1 MDIEWLSDFLS
12 LANTQNFSTAAKSR
26 HITQSAF
33 SRRIQGLEYWL
44 GVPLIDRSTFPA
56 TLTPAGEMFRH
67 SADEIVRAIQHA
79 RDECRAEVRS
89 DPSAV
94 SFVALHT
101 LSLTF
106 FPQWIKGPESR
117 LGPLHTRMQGHNLHD
132 CIQLLITGNSSFLL
146 CYAHPRGPLLLN
158 EDQYPSL
165 KLATESLMPVSAAK
179 DDGSAQFTLSR
190 QKNAIPYLGYSPD
203 SFLGKMVEVI
213 LAKQDDPPKFDL
225 RYENSMAEA
234 LKTMALEGHGIAWLP
249 ESCIK
254 RELRNQNL
262 VIIGNDN
269 HRISMDIR
277 IYRAKQTA
285 KPEAERLWYYLLE
298 QAT

>member
-12 LANTQNFSTAAKSR
+12 LANTQNFSAAAKSR

-67 SADEIVRAIQHA
+67 SADEIVRAIQRA

-132 CIQLLITGNSSFLL
+132 CIQLLITGNCSFLL

-158 EDQYPSL
+158 ADQYPSL
-165 KLATESLMPVSAAK
+165 KLATETLMPVSAAK
-179 DDGSAQFTLSR
+179 DGRSPQFTLSR
-190 QKNAIPYLGYSPD
+190 QNDAIPYLGYSPD

-213 LAKQDDPPKFDL
+213 LAKQDDPPEFDL

-249 ESCIK
+249 ESCIS
-254 RELRNQNL
+254 RELRNQDL

-269 HRISMDIR
+269 HRIAMDIR
-277 IYRAKQTA
+277 IYRAKETA

-298 QAT
+298 QDG